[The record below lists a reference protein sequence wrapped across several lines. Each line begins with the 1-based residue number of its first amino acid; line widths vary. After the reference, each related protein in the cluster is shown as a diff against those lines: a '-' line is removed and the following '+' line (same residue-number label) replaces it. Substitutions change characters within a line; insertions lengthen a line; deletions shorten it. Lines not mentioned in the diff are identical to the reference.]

1 MKLNILLII
10 GWAASATEEDGSC
23 NAATGT
29 RTEVLSTAPRIYL
42 HHGFLNASQLN
53 HLRKLTEKLGVFK
66 EAPQDPH
73 DKQDARGYNQRY
85 LDDSYYQ
92 DPVILDL
99 EKRIGMWSHVPFEP
113 GSGATL
119 SLSVRNATGEL
130 GMTNLHHDHNAAALA
145 LMEHAKIGHKL
156 PLTEL
161 HATLLSY
168 FSDVEKGGETIFPCV
183 CNVTKKSC
191 VKAQIA
197 CQFLYEKGVF
207 NVHARGHNT
216 PFTLRPLDERTMERL
231 KKAVKLLVD
240 RSVKLC
246 SGKSDDGLRV
256 VPRAGQALL
265 FFSNTVR
272 GQADP
277 RAWHGSCRVFA
288 GQKLATQRFL
298 YAPQNEQETGAHARA
313 RFDW

>member
-1 MKLNILLII
+1 MLLLV
-10 GWAASATEEDGSC
+10 GWASSATDEDGTCKTSP
-23 NAATGT
+23 GT
-29 RTEVLSTAPRIYL
+29 RTEVLSFAPRIYL
-42 HHGFLNASQLN
+42 HHGFINDSQLN
-53 HLRKLTEKLGVFK
+53 HLRRLTKELGVFK
-66 EAPQDPH
+66 EAPKDPH

-85 LDDSYYQ
+85 LDDSYYE

-99 EKRIGMWSHVPFEP
+99 EKRIGMLSHIPFEP

-119 SLSVRNATGEL
+119 SLSVRNATGDP

-145 LMEHAKIGHKL
+145 LMEHARRGHKL
-156 PLTEL
+156 PLTEMR
-161 HATLLSY
+161 ATLLGY
-168 FSDVEKGGETIFPCV
+168 LADVEKGGETIFPCV
-183 CNVTKKSC
+183 CNVSKKSC
-191 VKAQIA
+191 LKAQVA

-207 NVHARGHNT
+207 NVHPKGHNT
-216 PFTLRPLDERTMERL
+216 PFALRPLEEQAMGRV
-231 KKAVKLLVD
+231 KKAAKLLVD

-246 SGKSDDGLRV
+246 SGKLDDGLRV

-277 RAWHGSCRVFA
+277 RAWHGSCRVVA

-298 YAPQNEQETGAHARA
+298 YAPQNQEETGDHARA
-313 RFDW
+313 RFTW